1 MRGWFSSN
9 FKLCLSCIQILIDV
23 ARNMSELAA
32 FNERI
37 SDLFR
42 LRALQSHL
50 SWDQQTKMPPKEP
63 QQGEK

>member
-1 MRGWFSSN
+1 MRCWFSSN

-50 SWDQQTKMPPKEP
+50 SWDQQTKMPPE
-63 QQGEK
+63 GASAREK